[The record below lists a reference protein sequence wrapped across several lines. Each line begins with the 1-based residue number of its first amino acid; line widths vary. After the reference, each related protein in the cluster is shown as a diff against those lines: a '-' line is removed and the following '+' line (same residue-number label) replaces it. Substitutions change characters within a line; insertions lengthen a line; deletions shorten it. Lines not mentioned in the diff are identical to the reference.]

1 MTKREDLDRHLE
13 ELLEM
18 ATNVLGDVEDLD
30 RAELGQMLEVSG
42 PSGDELA
49 QALYRKLKSTVE
61 DMRKAG
67 RPVPER
73 YREVL
78 EQVRPFS
85 EPTQDPRRMQSR
97 ARVWVEKLLREV
109 SGPAKTE
116 VAVAFRNK
124 SELSRDDQVILER
137 AAEKLKERLQKRG
150 KK

>member
-1 MTKREDLDRHLE
+1 MRKRDDVDRHLE
-13 ELLEM
+13 ELLDM
-18 ATNVLGDVEDLD
+18 ATYVLGDVKDLD
-30 RAELGQMLEVSG
+30 RAELGEMLEVSG

-49 QALYRKLKSTVE
+49 QAFYRKLKSAVE

-67 RPVPER
+67 KQVPER

-97 ARVWVEKLLREV
+97 ARVWIERLLREV
-109 SGPAKTE
+109 SGPPKTE

-124 SELSRDDQVILER
+124 GELSKDDTVVLEK
-137 AAEKLKERLQKRG
+137 AAEKLKERLRKRG